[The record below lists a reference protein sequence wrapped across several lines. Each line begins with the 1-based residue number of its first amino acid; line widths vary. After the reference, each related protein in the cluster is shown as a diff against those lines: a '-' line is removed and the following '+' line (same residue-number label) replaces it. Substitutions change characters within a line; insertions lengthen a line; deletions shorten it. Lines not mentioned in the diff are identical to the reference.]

1 LNPSV
6 LNSLAAGNPIRKLY
20 RKAIDVA
27 QGGKPDNDAK
37 QFRYYVLHQLVEQ
50 SVKRFPL
57 LDVVECGCW
66 HGHSTL
72 LIANLMKGRA
82 GRLHVFDSFKGLSEF
97 KEQDR
102 SDTFN
107 TTAKREA
114 ERVHYASDIHR
125 LRRLVEPFGFVDLH
139 KGWIPD
145 VFEDVPLGSIS
156 FAMIDVDLYE
166 PTLASLRHLYPH
178 LMTGGAIFF
187 HVYNS
192 TSLPTAGDRPDYF
205 SASIA
210 SGTKSSLGF
219 GITALGIGCP
229 TGAVFVA
236 SSTQDTF
243 TAIASTAV
251 IYALQNE

>member
-1 LNPSV
+1 MVLNPSV

-187 HVYNS
+187 DDYGYRNFPGAKIAVDEFLRDY
-192 TSLPTAGDRPDYF
+192 TPTLFIENPMG
-205 SASIA
+205 SAYLV
-210 SGTKSSLGF
+210 K
-219 GITALGIGCP
+219 
-229 TGAVFVA
+229 
-236 SSTQDTF
+236 
-243 TAIASTAV
+243 
-251 IYALQNE
+251 

>member
-1 LNPSV
+1 MNPSV

-82 GRLHVFDSFKGLSEF
+82 GRLHVFDSFEGLSEF
-97 KEQDR
+97 KKQDR

-114 ERVHYASDIHR
+114 ERVHYASNFQR
-125 LRRLVEPFGFVDLH
+125 LCKLTEPFGFVGVH
-139 KGWIPD
+139 KGWIPY
-145 VFEDVPLGSIS
+145 VFEHVDVGTLS

-166 PTLASLRHLYPH
+166 PTLASLQFVYPK
-178 LMTGGAIFF
+178 LVPGGAIFF
-187 HVYNS
+187 DDYGYRNFPGAKIAVDEFLRDY
-192 TSLPTAGDRPDYF
+192 TPTLFIENPMG
-205 SASIA
+205 SAYLV
-210 SGTKSSLGF
+210 K
-219 GITALGIGCP
+219 
-229 TGAVFVA
+229 
-236 SSTQDTF
+236 
-243 TAIASTAV
+243 
-251 IYALQNE
+251 

>member
-1 LNPSV
+1 MNPAV
-6 LNSLAAGNPIRKLY
+6 LNSLAADNPIRKLY
-20 RKAIDVA
+20 RKAIDTA

-145 VFEDVPLGSIS
+145 VFEGVPLRSIS

-166 PTLASLRHLYPH
+166 PTLASLRHLYPR
-178 LMTGGAIFF
+178 LIAGGAIFF
-187 HVYNS
+187 DDYGYRNFPGAKIAVDEFLRDY
-192 TSLPTAGDRPDYF
+192 TPTLFIENPIG
-205 SASIA
+205 SAYLV
-210 SGTKSSLGF
+210 K
-219 GITALGIGCP
+219 
-229 TGAVFVA
+229 
-236 SSTQDTF
+236 
-243 TAIASTAV
+243 
-251 IYALQNE
+251 